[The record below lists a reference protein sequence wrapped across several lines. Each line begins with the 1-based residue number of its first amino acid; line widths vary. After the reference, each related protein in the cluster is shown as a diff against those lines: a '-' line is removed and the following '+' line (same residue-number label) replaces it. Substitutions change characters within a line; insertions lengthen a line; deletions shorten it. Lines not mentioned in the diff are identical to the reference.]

1 MVSNKKGK
9 DEETVAIIEYDYPE
23 EIPEFFATG
32 ARFLVLGPYQV
43 KMNLFVDEPIDDVA
57 KEELREG
64 KKGNRKVIVEKAYDG
79 PRRVRRRFV
88 ASISLPMQTYRDLA
102 KTTAEMIRDQEREE

>member
-1 MVSNKKGK
+1 MVSKKKGK
-9 DEETVAIIEYDYPE
+9 DEQTVAIIEYEYPE
-23 EIPEFFATG
+23 DIPEFFATG
-32 ARFLVLGPYQV
+32 VRFLVLGPYQV

-64 KKGNRKVIVEKAYDG
+64 KKGNRKVVVEKAYDG

-88 ASISLPMQTYRDLA
+88 ASVSLPMQTYRDLA
-102 KTTAEMIRDQEREE
+102 KTAADMIKEHESEE